1 MSIYIR
7 LITIAVS
14 ILVIAPIAQ
23 AKIINNKTF
32 GSWSV
37 TCGQQNCA
45 MTQLVTKD
53 EAAEQVMLGVSI
65 NFAFK
70 SKLGSMMVRLPAGIN
85 TKGGLGIKV
94 DDNSAIQ
101 LPISQC
107 NAKACQ
113 SVVAIDKTLLDE
125 FSNGSVAKFAYATQK
140 QQQVILPIS
149 LASFRAAYDHLVRQ
163 QAARQAKNSR
173 Q

>member
-53 EAAEQVMLGVSI
+53 EAAEI
-65 NFAFK
+65 K
-70 SKLGSMMVRLPAGIN
+70 KKLEEAG
-85 TKGGLGIKV
+85 
-94 DDNSAIQ
+94 A
-101 LPISQC
+101 
-107 NAKACQ
+107 
-113 SVVAIDKTLLDE
+113 SVELK
-125 FSNGSVAKFAYATQK
+125 
-140 QQQVILPIS
+140 
-149 LASFRAAYDHLVRQ
+149 
-163 QAARQAKNSR
+163 
-173 Q
+173 